1 MKNFLP
7 IYANAAKLRAMGNAY
22 IVESLERAG
31 LTAVVPSHGDV
42 MKLLFENGACNMSEL
57 ARRVG
62 RTKSTM
68 TVLVNKLEK
77 EGYVRKISDPEDSR
91 GVLVELTSK
100 GQALEPIFEDI
111 SNGLEE
117 KIAAKLNPKEMQV
130 LDDLLKQCV
139 E

>member
-68 TVLVNKLEK
+68 TVLVNKLETK
-77 EGYVRKISDPEDSR
+77 GMCEKFQIPRTV
-91 GVLVELTSK
+91 VE
-100 GQALEPIFEDI
+100 F
-111 SNGLEE
+111 
-117 KIAAKLNPKEMQV
+117 
-130 LDDLLKQCV
+130 
-139 E
+139 